1 MSLQGQ
7 LIPVRS
13 QAIDIKDSPYYE
25 GFLKSDA
32 YKNMDMLGGSAF
44 GFTNYGGKV
53 YRTSNTAETGAF
65 QQYLKSLPAKKL
77 PEQSFNSRPVFRQPG
92 DMGRY
97 VAYNDPGQPGE
108 GFSNY
113 EEYKNRNVEQGNS
126 MAEYVNPRKELS
138 DLVKG
143 TRTVPTVTGITLDE
157 TATGTQMDSSG
168 KTLGSIGADLTGASI
183 SEEGLTVGKPTAKEG
198 LGQIASIETVSD
210 DLQQLGPA
218 QAATQAQ
225 PTNVI
230 GDIQGQLSPDA
241 IAKAQTEDLDP
252 KGTVKYQLS
261 ELMTSLEDGKPL
273 PAWAS
278 PAVRKVT
285 AIMNQRG
292 MGSSSMAASAMIQA
306 VMESGIP
313 IASADAQAYQ
323 RIQLQNLSNKQATAL
338 KNAATVASMDTANLS
353 AALTGA
359 VNNARNFL
367 AIDTKNLD
375 NKQKAN
381 LLSYQSLVQGA
392 FTDTAQENTR
402 KSINAKTEV
411 QVEEFYDELGS
422 QVESANANR
431 SAALRQFEV
440 SEANALQQF
449 NRQIVDS
456 RDKFDANMKFAIDQS
471 NVVWRR
477 EVNTANTAVQNE
489 TNRINV
495 QNEFNADQSA
505 INALWQNYRDNA
517 SFNFQKAE
525 NAVNRKHAIGLMA
538 LEYSYNKDLLS
549 EQEKGD
555 LIELMGT
562 WVTNWSKRS

>member
-1 MSLQGQ
+1 
-7 LIPVRS
+7 
-13 QAIDIKDSPYYE
+13 
-25 GFLKSDA
+25 
-32 YKNMDMLGGSAF
+32 
-44 GFTNYGGKV
+44 
-53 YRTSNTAETGAF
+53 
-65 QQYLKSLPAKKL
+65 
-77 PEQSFNSRPVFRQPG
+77 
-92 DMGRY
+92 
-97 VAYNDPGQPGE
+97 
-108 GFSNY
+108 
-113 EEYKNRNVEQGNS
+113 
-126 MAEYVNPRKELS
+126 MAEYVNPRQKLS
-138 DLVKG
+138 QVVEG
-143 TRTVPTVTGITLDE
+143 TREVPKVDPVTLDAT
-157 TATGTQMDSSG
+157 TAGTQIDASD
-168 KTLGSIGADLTGASI
+168 KTLGNIGADLVSTPI
-183 SEEGLTVGKPTAKEG
+183 SEEGLTVGVPTAKEG
-198 LGQIASIETVSD
+198 LGQIASIETVAE

-230 GDIQGQLSPDA
+230 GEIKGQLSPDA

-252 KGTVKYQLS
+252 RGTVKYQLS
-261 ELMTSLEDGKPL
+261 ELMSSLEEGKPL

-292 MGSSSMAASAMIQA
+292 MGASSMAASAMIQA

-323 RIQLQNLSNKQATAL
+323 RVQLQNLSNKQATAL

-375 NKQKAN
+375 NTQKAN
-381 LLSYQSLVQGA
+381 LLTFQSLVQGA
-392 FTDTAQENTR
+392 FTDAAQENTR
-402 KSINAKTEV
+402 RQINAKTEV
-411 QVEEFYDELGS
+411 QVEEFYDELNS

-431 SAALRQFEV
+431 VAALRQFET

-449 NRQIVDS
+449 SRQIVDS

-505 INALWQNYRDNA
+505 LNALWQNYRDNA

-525 NAVNRKHAIGLMA
+525 NALNRKHAIGLMA
-538 LEYSYNKDLLS
+538 LEYSYNKDLLD

-562 WVTNWSKRS
+562 WVTNWSKNS

>member
-1 MSLQGQ
+1 
-7 LIPVRS
+7 
-13 QAIDIKDSPYYE
+13 
-25 GFLKSDA
+25 
-32 YKNMDMLGGSAF
+32 
-44 GFTNYGGKV
+44 
-53 YRTSNTAETGAF
+53 
-65 QQYLKSLPAKKL
+65 
-77 PEQSFNSRPVFRQPG
+77 
-92 DMGRY
+92 
-97 VAYNDPGQPGE
+97 
-108 GFSNY
+108 
-113 EEYKNRNVEQGNS
+113 
-126 MAEYVNPRKELS
+126 MAEYVNPRQKLS
-138 DLVKG
+138 QVVEG
-143 TRTVPTVTGITLDE
+143 TREVPKVDPVTLDAT
-157 TATGTQMDSSG
+157 TAGTQIDASD
-168 KTLGSIGADLTGASI
+168 KTLGNIGADLVSTPI
-183 SEEGLTVGKPTAKEG
+183 SEEGLTVGVPTAKEG
-198 LGQIASIETVSD
+198 LGQITSTETVAE

-230 GDIQGQLSPDA
+230 GEIKGQLSPDA

-252 KGTVKYQLS
+252 RGTVKYQLS
-261 ELMTSLEDGKPL
+261 ELMSSLEEGKPL

-292 MGSSSMAASAMIQA
+292 MGASSMAASAMIQA

-323 RIQLQNLSNKQATAL
+323 RVQLQNLSNKQATAL
-338 KNAATVASMDTANLS
+338 KNAATVASMDTANLT

-375 NKQKAN
+375 NTQKAN
-381 LLSYQSLVQGA
+381 LLTFQSLVQGA
-392 FTDTAQENTR
+392 FTDAAQENTR
-402 KSINAKTEV
+402 RQINAKTEV
-411 QVEEFYDELGS
+411 QVEEFYDELNS

-431 SAALRQFEV
+431 VAALRQFET

-449 NRQIVDS
+449 SRQIVDS

-505 INALWQNYRDNA
+505 LNALWQNYRDNA

-525 NAVNRKHAIGLMA
+525 NALNRKHAVGLMA
-538 LEYSYNKDLLS
+538 LEYSYNKDLLN

>member
-1 MSLQGQ
+1 
-7 LIPVRS
+7 
-13 QAIDIKDSPYYE
+13 
-25 GFLKSDA
+25 
-32 YKNMDMLGGSAF
+32 
-44 GFTNYGGKV
+44 
-53 YRTSNTAETGAF
+53 
-65 QQYLKSLPAKKL
+65 
-77 PEQSFNSRPVFRQPG
+77 
-92 DMGRY
+92 
-97 VAYNDPGQPGE
+97 
-108 GFSNY
+108 
-113 EEYKNRNVEQGNS
+113 
-126 MAEYVNPRKELS
+126 MAEKNLKAEL
-138 DLVKG
+138 LKQL
-143 TRTVPTVTGITLDE
+143 P
-157 TATGTQMDSSG
+157 
-168 KTLGSIGADLTGASI
+168 
-183 SEEGLTVGKPTAKEG
+183 SEET
-198 LGQIASIETVSD
+198 IR
-210 DLQQLGPA
+210 QQLATFPETKEALDIITKKHKALKDKCKNIENKLDQKITQIEGIQQVNTGFGQA
-218 QAATQAQ
+218 QAATQDQ
-225 PTNVI
+225 PSYMI
-230 GDIQGQLSPDA
+230 GDIQGTLSEGA
-241 IAKAQTEDLDP
+241 LAKAQTEELDP
-252 KGTVKYQLS
+252 KGTVQYQLS
-261 ELMTSLEDGKPL
+261 ELMSSLEEGKPL

-292 MGSSSMAASAMIQA
+292 MGASSMAASAMIQA

-338 KNAATVASMDTANLS
+338 KNAATVASMATANLS
-353 AALTGA
+353 AALAGA

-375 NKQKAN
+375 NTQKAN
-381 LLSYQSLVQGA
+381 LLTFQSLVQGA
-392 FTDTAQENTR
+392 FTDAAQENTR
-402 KSINAKTEV
+402 RQINAKTEV
-411 QVEEFYDELGS
+411 QVEEFYDELSS

-431 SAALRQFEV
+431 VAALRQFEV
-440 SEANALQQF
+440 SESNALQQF

-505 INALWQNYRDNA
+505 LNALWQNYRDNA

-525 NAVNRKHAIGLMA
+525 NALNRKHAIGLMA
-538 LEYSYNKDLLS
+538 LEYSYNKDLLD

-562 WVTNWSKRS
+562 WVTNWSKNS

>member
-1 MSLQGQ
+1 
-7 LIPVRS
+7 
-13 QAIDIKDSPYYE
+13 
-25 GFLKSDA
+25 
-32 YKNMDMLGGSAF
+32 
-44 GFTNYGGKV
+44 
-53 YRTSNTAETGAF
+53 
-65 QQYLKSLPAKKL
+65 
-77 PEQSFNSRPVFRQPG
+77 
-92 DMGRY
+92 
-97 VAYNDPGQPGE
+97 
-108 GFSNY
+108 
-113 EEYKNRNVEQGNS
+113 
-126 MAEYVNPRKELS
+126 MAEYVNPRQKLS
-138 DLVKG
+138 QVVEG
-143 TRTVPTVTGITLDE
+143 TREVPKVDPVTLDAT
-157 TATGTQMDSSG
+157 TAGTQIDASD
-168 KTLGSIGADLTGASI
+168 KTLGNIGADLVSTPI
-183 SEEGLTVGKPTAKEG
+183 SEEGLTVGVPTAKEG
-198 LGQIASIETVSD
+198 LGQITSTETVVE

-230 GDIQGQLSPDA
+230 GEIKGQLSPDA

-252 KGTVKYQLS
+252 RGTVKYQLS
-261 ELMTSLEDGKPL
+261 ELMS
-273 PAWAS
+273 S

-292 MGSSSMAASAMIQA
+292 MGASSMAASAMIQA

-313 IASADAQAYQ
+313 IASTDAQAYQ
-323 RIQLQNLSNKQATAL
+323 RVQLQNLSNKQATAL
-338 KNAATVASMDTANLS
+338 KNAATVASMDTANLT

-375 NKQKAN
+375 NTQKAN
-381 LLSYQSLVQGA
+381 LLTFQSLVQGA
-392 FTDTAQENTR
+392 FTDAAQENTR
-402 KSINAKTEV
+402 RQINAKTEV
-411 QVEEFYDELGS
+411 QVEEFYDELNS

-431 SAALRQFEV
+431 VAALRQFEV
-440 SEANALQQF
+440 SESNALQQF

-505 INALWQNYRDNA
+505 LNALWQNYRDNA

-525 NAVNRKHAIGLMA
+525 NALNRKHAVGLMA
-538 LEYSYNKDLLS
+538 LEYSYNKDLLN

>member
-1 MSLQGQ
+1 
-7 LIPVRS
+7 
-13 QAIDIKDSPYYE
+13 
-25 GFLKSDA
+25 
-32 YKNMDMLGGSAF
+32 
-44 GFTNYGGKV
+44 
-53 YRTSNTAETGAF
+53 
-65 QQYLKSLPAKKL
+65 
-77 PEQSFNSRPVFRQPG
+77 
-92 DMGRY
+92 
-97 VAYNDPGQPGE
+97 
-108 GFSNY
+108 
-113 EEYKNRNVEQGNS
+113 
-126 MAEYVNPRKELS
+126 MAEYINPRQKLS
-138 DLVKG
+138 QVVEG
-143 TRTVPTVTGITLDE
+143 TREVPKVDPVTLDAT
-157 TATGTQMDSSG
+157 TAGTQIDASD
-168 KTLGSIGADLTGASI
+168 KTLGNIGADLI
-183 SEEGLTVGKPTAKEG
+183 STPVNEEGLTVDVPLTKEG
-198 LGQIASIETVSD
+198 LGQIASVETVAE

-230 GDIQGQLSPDA
+230 GEIKGELSPDA
-241 IAKAQTEDLDP
+241 IAKAQTADLDP
-252 KGTVKYQLS
+252 RGTVKYQLS
-261 ELMTSLEDGKPL
+261 ELMSSLEEGKPL

-292 MGSSSMAASAMIQA
+292 MGASSMAASAMIQA

-353 AALTGA
+353 AALAGA

-375 NKQKAN
+375 NTQKAN
-381 LLSYQSLVQGA
+381 LLTFQSLVQGA
-392 FTDTAQENTR
+392 FTDAAQENTR
-402 KSINAKTEV
+402 RQINAKTEV
-411 QVEEFYDELGS
+411 QVEEFYDELSS

-431 SAALRQFEV
+431 VAALRQFEV
-440 SEANALQQF
+440 SESNALQQF

-505 INALWQNYRDNA
+505 LNALWQNYRDNA

-525 NAVNRKHAIGLMA
+525 NALNRKHAIGLMA
-538 LEYSYNKDLLS
+538 LEYSYNKDLLD

-562 WVTNWSKRS
+562 WVTNWSKNS

>member
-1 MSLQGQ
+1 MS
-7 LIPVRS
+7 
-13 QAIDIKDSPYYE
+13 
-25 GFLKSDA
+25 
-32 YKNMDMLGGSAF
+32 
-44 GFTNYGGKV
+44 
-53 YRTSNTAETGAF
+53 
-65 QQYLKSLPAKKL
+65 
-77 PEQSFNSRPVFRQPG
+77 
-92 DMGRY
+92 
-97 VAYNDPGQPGE
+97 
-108 GFSNY
+108 
-113 EEYKNRNVEQGNS
+113 
-126 MAEYVNPRKELS
+126 
-138 DLVKG
+138 
-143 TRTVPTVTGITLDE
+143 
-157 TATGTQMDSSG
+157 
-168 KTLGSIGADLTGASI
+168 
-183 SEEGLTVGKPTAKEG
+183 
-198 LGQIASIETVSD
+198 
-210 DLQQLGPA
+210 
-218 QAATQAQ
+218 
-225 PTNVI
+225 
-230 GDIQGQLSPDA
+230 
-241 IAKAQTEDLDP
+241 
-252 KGTVKYQLS
+252 
-261 ELMTSLEDGKPL
+261 SLEEGKPL

-292 MGSSSMAASAMIQA
+292 MGASSMAASAMIQA

-353 AALTGA
+353 AALAGA

-375 NKQKAN
+375 NTQKAN
-381 LLSYQSLVQGA
+381 LLTFQSLVQGA
-392 FTDTAQENTR
+392 FTDAAQENTR
-402 KSINAKTEV
+402 RQINAKTEV
-411 QVEEFYDELGS
+411 QVEEFYDELSS

-431 SAALRQFEV
+431 VAALRQFEV
-440 SEANALQQF
+440 SESNALQQF

-505 INALWQNYRDNA
+505 LNALWQNYRDNA

-525 NAVNRKHAIGLMA
+525 NALNRKHAIGLMA
-538 LEYSYNKDLLS
+538 LEYSYNKDLLD

-562 WVTNWSKRS
+562 WVTNWSKNS

>member
-1 MSLQGQ
+1 
-7 LIPVRS
+7 
-13 QAIDIKDSPYYE
+13 
-25 GFLKSDA
+25 
-32 YKNMDMLGGSAF
+32 
-44 GFTNYGGKV
+44 
-53 YRTSNTAETGAF
+53 
-65 QQYLKSLPAKKL
+65 
-77 PEQSFNSRPVFRQPG
+77 
-92 DMGRY
+92 
-97 VAYNDPGQPGE
+97 
-108 GFSNY
+108 
-113 EEYKNRNVEQGNS
+113 
-126 MAEYVNPRKELS
+126 MAEYVNPRQKLS
-138 DLVKG
+138 QVVEG
-143 TRTVPTVTGITLDE
+143 TREVPKVDPVTLDAT
-157 TATGTQMDSSG
+157 TAGTQIDASD
-168 KTLGSIGADLTGASI
+168 KTLGNIGADLVSTPI
-183 SEEGLTVGKPTAKEG
+183 SEEGLTVGVPTAKKG
-198 LGQIASIETVSD
+198 LGQITSTETVVE

-230 GDIQGQLSPDA
+230 GEIKGQLSPDA

-252 KGTVKYQLS
+252 RGTVKYQLS
-261 ELMTSLEDGKPL
+261 ELMSSLEEGKPL

-292 MGSSSMAASAMIQA
+292 MGASSMAASAMIQA

-323 RIQLQNLSNKQATAL
+323 RVQLQNLSNKQATAL
-338 KNAATVASMDTANLS
+338 KNAATVASMDTANLT

-375 NKQKAN
+375 NTQKAN
-381 LLSYQSLVQGA
+381 LLTFQSLVQGA
-392 FTDTAQENTR
+392 FTDAAQENTR
-402 KSINAKTEV
+402 RQINAKTEV
-411 QVEEFYDELGS
+411 QVEEFYDELNS

-431 SAALRQFEV
+431 VAALRQFET

-449 NRQIVDS
+449 SRQIVDS

-505 INALWQNYRDNA
+505 LNALWQNYRDNA

-525 NAVNRKHAIGLMA
+525 NALNRKHAVGLMA
-538 LEYSYNKDLLS
+538 LEYSYNKDLLN

>member
-1 MSLQGQ
+1 
-7 LIPVRS
+7 
-13 QAIDIKDSPYYE
+13 
-25 GFLKSDA
+25 
-32 YKNMDMLGGSAF
+32 
-44 GFTNYGGKV
+44 
-53 YRTSNTAETGAF
+53 
-65 QQYLKSLPAKKL
+65 
-77 PEQSFNSRPVFRQPG
+77 
-92 DMGRY
+92 
-97 VAYNDPGQPGE
+97 
-108 GFSNY
+108 
-113 EEYKNRNVEQGNS
+113 
-126 MAEYVNPRKELS
+126 MAEYVNPRQKLS
-138 DLVKG
+138 QVVEG
-143 TRTVPTVTGITLDE
+143 TREVPKVDPVTLDAT
-157 TATGTQMDSSG
+157 TAGTQIDASD
-168 KTLGSIGADLTGASI
+168 KTLGNIGADLVSTPI
-183 SEEGLTVGKPTAKEG
+183 SEEGLTVGVPTAKEG
-198 LGQIASIETVSD
+198 LGQITSTETVVE

-230 GDIQGQLSPDA
+230 GEIKGQLSPDA

-252 KGTVKYQLS
+252 RGTVKYQLS
-261 ELMTSLEDGKPL
+261 ELMS
-273 PAWAS
+273 S

-292 MGSSSMAASAMIQA
+292 MGASSMAASAMIQA

-313 IASADAQAYQ
+313 IASTDAQAYQ
-323 RIQLQNLSNKQATAL
+323 RVQLQNLSNKQATAL
-338 KNAATVASMDTANLS
+338 KNAATVASMDTANLT

-375 NKQKAN
+375 NTQKAN
-381 LLSYQSLVQGA
+381 LLTFQSLVQGA
-392 FTDTAQENTR
+392 FTDAAQENTR
-402 KSINAKTEV
+402 RQINAKTEV
-411 QVEEFYDELGS
+411 QVEEFYDELNS

-431 SAALRQFEV
+431 VAALRQFET

-449 NRQIVDS
+449 SRQIVDS

-505 INALWQNYRDNA
+505 LNALWQNYRDNA

-525 NAVNRKHAIGLMA
+525 NALNRKHAVGLMA
-538 LEYSYNKDLLS
+538 LEYSYNKDLLN

>member
-1 MSLQGQ
+1 
-7 LIPVRS
+7 
-13 QAIDIKDSPYYE
+13 
-25 GFLKSDA
+25 
-32 YKNMDMLGGSAF
+32 
-44 GFTNYGGKV
+44 
-53 YRTSNTAETGAF
+53 
-65 QQYLKSLPAKKL
+65 
-77 PEQSFNSRPVFRQPG
+77 
-92 DMGRY
+92 
-97 VAYNDPGQPGE
+97 
-108 GFSNY
+108 
-113 EEYKNRNVEQGNS
+113 
-126 MAEYVNPRKELS
+126 MAEYVNPRQKLS
-138 DLVKG
+138 QVVEG
-143 TRTVPTVTGITLDE
+143 TREVPKVDPVTLDAT
-157 TATGTQMDSSG
+157 TAGTQIDASD
-168 KTLGSIGADLTGASI
+168 KTLGNIGADLVSTPI
-183 SEEGLTVGKPTAKEG
+183 SEEGLTVGVPTAKEG
-198 LGQIASIETVSD
+198 LGQITSTETVAE

-230 GDIQGQLSPDA
+230 GEIKGQLSPDA

-252 KGTVKYQLS
+252 RGTVKYQLS
-261 ELMTSLEDGKPL
+261 ELMSSLEEGKPL

-292 MGSSSMAASAMIQA
+292 MGASSMAASAMIQA

-323 RIQLQNLSNKQATAL
+323 RVQLQNLSNKQATAL

-375 NKQKAN
+375 NTQKAN
-381 LLSYQSLVQGA
+381 LLTFQSLVQGA
-392 FTDTAQENTR
+392 FTDAAQENTR
-402 KSINAKTEV
+402 RQINAKTEV
-411 QVEEFYDELGS
+411 QVEEFYDELNS

-431 SAALRQFEV
+431 VAALRQFET

-449 NRQIVDS
+449 SRQIVDS

-505 INALWQNYRDNA
+505 LNALWQNYRDNA

-525 NAVNRKHAIGLMA
+525 NALNRKHAIGLMA
-538 LEYSYNKDLLS
+538 LEYSYNKDLLD

-562 WVTNWSKRS
+562 WVTNWSKNS

>member
-1 MSLQGQ
+1 
-7 LIPVRS
+7 
-13 QAIDIKDSPYYE
+13 
-25 GFLKSDA
+25 
-32 YKNMDMLGGSAF
+32 
-44 GFTNYGGKV
+44 
-53 YRTSNTAETGAF
+53 
-65 QQYLKSLPAKKL
+65 
-77 PEQSFNSRPVFRQPG
+77 
-92 DMGRY
+92 
-97 VAYNDPGQPGE
+97 
-108 GFSNY
+108 
-113 EEYKNRNVEQGNS
+113 
-126 MAEYVNPRKELS
+126 MAEYVNPRQKLS
-138 DLVKG
+138 QVVEG
-143 TRTVPTVTGITLDE
+143 TREVPKVDPVTLDAT
-157 TATGTQMDSSG
+157 TAGTQIDASD
-168 KTLGSIGADLTGASI
+168 KTLGNIGADLVSTPI
-183 SEEGLTVGKPTAKEG
+183 SEEGLTVGVPTAKEG
-198 LGQIASIETVSD
+198 LGQITSTETVVE

-230 GDIQGQLSPDA
+230 GEIKGQLSPDA

-252 KGTVKYQLS
+252 RGTVKYQLS
-261 ELMTSLEDGKPL
+261 ELMSSLEEGKPL

-292 MGSSSMAASAMIQA
+292 MGASSMAASAMIQA

-323 RIQLQNLSNKQATAL
+323 RVQLQNLSNKQATAL
-338 KNAATVASMDTANLS
+338 KNAATVASMDTANLT

-375 NKQKAN
+375 NTQKAN
-381 LLSYQSLVQGA
+381 LLTFQSLVQGA
-392 FTDTAQENTR
+392 FTDAAQENTR
-402 KSINAKTEV
+402 RQINAKTEV
-411 QVEEFYDELGS
+411 QVEEFYDELNS

-431 SAALRQFEV
+431 VAALRQFET

-449 NRQIVDS
+449 SRQIVDS

-505 INALWQNYRDNA
+505 LNALWQNYRDNA

-525 NAVNRKHAIGLMA
+525 NALNRKHAVGLMA
-538 LEYSYNKDLLS
+538 LEYSYNKDLLN

>member
-1 MSLQGQ
+1 
-7 LIPVRS
+7 
-13 QAIDIKDSPYYE
+13 
-25 GFLKSDA
+25 
-32 YKNMDMLGGSAF
+32 
-44 GFTNYGGKV
+44 
-53 YRTSNTAETGAF
+53 
-65 QQYLKSLPAKKL
+65 
-77 PEQSFNSRPVFRQPG
+77 
-92 DMGRY
+92 
-97 VAYNDPGQPGE
+97 
-108 GFSNY
+108 
-113 EEYKNRNVEQGNS
+113 
-126 MAEYVNPRKELS
+126 MAEYVNPRQKLS
-138 DLVKG
+138 QVVEG
-143 TRTVPTVTGITLDE
+143 TREVPKVDPVTLDAT
-157 TATGTQMDSSG
+157 TAGTQIDASD
-168 KTLGSIGADLTGASI
+168 KTLGNIGADLVSTPI
-183 SEEGLTVGKPTAKEG
+183 SEEGLTVGVPTAKEG
-198 LGQIASIETVSD
+198 LGQITSTETVAE

-230 GDIQGQLSPDA
+230 GEIKGQLSPDA

-252 KGTVKYQLS
+252 RGTVKYQLS
-261 ELMTSLEDGKPL
+261 ELMSSLEEGKPL

-292 MGSSSMAASAMIQA
+292 MGASSMAASAMIQA

-323 RIQLQNLSNKQATAL
+323 RVQLQNLSNKQATAL
-338 KNAATVASMDTANLS
+338 KNAATVASMDTANLT

-375 NKQKAN
+375 NTQKAN
-381 LLSYQSLVQGA
+381 LLTFQSLVQGA
-392 FTDTAQENTR
+392 FTDAAQENTR
-402 KSINAKTEV
+402 RQINAKTEV
-411 QVEEFYDELGS
+411 QVEEFYDELNS

-431 SAALRQFEV
+431 VAALRQFET

-449 NRQIVDS
+449 SRQVVDS

-505 INALWQNYRDNA
+505 LNALWQNYRDNA

-525 NAVNRKHAIGLMA
+525 NALNRKHAVGLMA
-538 LEYSYNKDLLS
+538 LEYSYNKDLLN